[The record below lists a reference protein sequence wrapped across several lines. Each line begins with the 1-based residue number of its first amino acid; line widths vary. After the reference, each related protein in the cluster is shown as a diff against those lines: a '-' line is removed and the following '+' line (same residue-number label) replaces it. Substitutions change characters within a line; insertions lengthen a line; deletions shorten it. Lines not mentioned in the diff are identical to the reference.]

1 MKNKIQE
8 SISVLSYPKEFNGI
22 KLSFLQDEDS
32 RGDYNNHERI
42 PSWFW
47 LGPTYENLPLNKNY
61 RKRLCSSL
69 LDFNHKELCSIETFH
84 IQNEECRCKFCNDYC
99 SHFHERYCPEMT

>member
-1 MKNKIQE
+1 MKVKKVGKLVKIR
-8 SISVLSYPKEFNGI
+8 SLGHLVVDLVMVDAFSFSYPKEFNGI
-22 KLSFLQDEDS
+22 KLSFLQDDISTEDW
-32 RGDYNNHERI
+32 NPNERI

-84 IQNEECRCKFCNDYC
+84 IPN
-99 SHFHERYCPEMT
+99 